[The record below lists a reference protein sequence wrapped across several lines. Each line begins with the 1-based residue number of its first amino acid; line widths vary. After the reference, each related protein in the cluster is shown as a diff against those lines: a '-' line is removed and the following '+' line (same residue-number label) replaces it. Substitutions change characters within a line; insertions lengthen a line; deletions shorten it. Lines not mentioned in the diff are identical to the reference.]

1 MYIKRIFMIIEYFVG
16 ILPEDRQKLLD
27 FIQDLDIKIKGE
39 FDDPGGYYSFTLEG
53 EMNTYDKFIGKDF
66 VKSLEHF
73 WDDI

>member
-1 MYIKRIFMIIEYFVG
+1 MIVEYYVG

-27 FIQDLDIKIKGE
+27 FIQKMDVKVKSE
-39 FDDPGGYYSFTLEG
+39 FDDPDGYYSFTIEG
-53 EMNTYDKFIGKDF
+53 EINTYSNFLGKDF